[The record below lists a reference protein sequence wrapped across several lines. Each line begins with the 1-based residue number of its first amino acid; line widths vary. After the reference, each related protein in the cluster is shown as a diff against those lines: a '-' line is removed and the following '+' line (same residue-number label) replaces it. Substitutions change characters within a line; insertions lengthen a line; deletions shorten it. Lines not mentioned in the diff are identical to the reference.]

1 MKSIYRHLSLTLA
14 FPGLLTASDY
24 TKDILPI
31 LKEHCW
37 DCHSSEKE
45 VKGGLALDDLEGM
58 RVSQINEFGI
68 IRPGDPAK
76 SDFLERLKLD
86 DEEEDFMP
94 KKGKALRTNDLARI
108 EKWIQEGAII
118 DAENLSEE
126 EKARAAGPAM
136 TEGAEG
142 AGEFLS
148 WTNIEGKTIE
158 ARYLGIEGKSVKIL
172 LRNGTSTT
180 VPIAKLSAE
189 SVEQAK
195 RLYGQKGGAGA

>member
-1 MKSIYRHLSLTLA
+1 MFREGSKS
-14 FPGLLTASDY
+14 
-24 TKDILPI
+24 
-31 LKEHCW
+31 
-37 DCHSSEKE
+37 
-45 VKGGLALDDLEGM
+45 
-58 RVSQINEFGI
+58 N
-68 IRPGDPAK
+68 
-76 SDFLERLKLD
+76 
-86 DEEEDFMP
+86 
-94 KKGKALRTNDLARI
+94 
-108 EKWIQEGAII
+108 
-118 DAENLSEE
+118 AENLGEE
-126 EKARAAGPAM
+126 ENAGPTGPAM

-148 WTNIEGKTIE
+148 WTNLEGKTIE

>member
-1 MKSIYRHLSLTLA
+1 MAT
-14 FPGLLTASDY
+14 DY
-24 TKDILPI
+24 NKDILPI

-37 DCHSSEKE
+37 DCHSKEKE
-45 VKGGLALDDLEGM
+45 VKGGLALDDIEGM

-126 EKARAAGPAM
+126 EKARAAAPGM
-136 TEGAEG
+136 TEGTGTE
-142 AGEFLS
+142 GEFLS
-148 WTNIEGKTIE
+148 WTNLEGKTIE
-158 ARYLGIEGKSVKIL
+158 ARYLGIEGKSVKIM

-189 SVEQAK
+189 SVAQAK
-195 RLYGQKGGAGA
+195 RLYGQKSGV